1 MTSPAVSTKA
11 VDLIDRSMADMS
23 SRKLEDTNV
32 VIDLLL
38 DLRAIL
44 APPEGSEKEA

>member
-1 MTSPAVSTKA
+1 MNAVL
-11 VDLIDRSMADMS
+11 DLIDRSMADLS

-38 DLRAIL
+38 DLRSL
-44 APPEGSEKEA
+44 LTDESENEHVR